1 MDYAVTYEE
10 LTDFIAKKKE
20 EIANIWTER
29 AVFIRSE
36 PELPAGTVIDRE
48 KSVRWNEE
56 EVWHRNNSRKGKLA
70 SFQAKINACNKA
82 ISEKSSSISVRSTS
96 LPNLS
101 PTSSLTL
108 RTNVGI
114 RADMKR
120 LSIMRGNM
128 PSSPN
133 DFLRQWTCAET
144 KWRKIMSKEKFLR
157 RPSVCRWRRCD
168 GHIGK
173 SG

>member
-82 ISEKSSSISVRSTS
+82 ISEKIIEYIRSEYEFTEPVAHIVFNAAYERGHS
-96 LPNLS
+96 CGYEEVIHDAREYAEFTERLF
-101 PTSSLTL
+101 TAMDL
-108 RTNVGI
+108 R
-114 RADMKR
+114 
-120 LSIMRGNM
+120 
-128 PSSPN
+128 
-133 DFLRQWTCAET
+133 
-144 KWRKIMSKEKFLR
+144 
-157 RPSVCRWRRCD
+157 
-168 GHIGK
+168 
-173 SG
+173 